1 MVREKLIKKKEKR
14 REVKKKGR
22 STEQA
27 KSKNFALLFFVSN
40 FAKVGFFVKIL
51 YSFYLSYTLI

>member
-1 MVREKLIKKKEKR
+1 MIREELIKKKEKR
-14 REVKKKGR
+14 RQVLKKGR

-27 KSKNFALLFFVSN
+27 KSKNFGLLFFVSN

-51 YSFYLSYTLI
+51 YLKK